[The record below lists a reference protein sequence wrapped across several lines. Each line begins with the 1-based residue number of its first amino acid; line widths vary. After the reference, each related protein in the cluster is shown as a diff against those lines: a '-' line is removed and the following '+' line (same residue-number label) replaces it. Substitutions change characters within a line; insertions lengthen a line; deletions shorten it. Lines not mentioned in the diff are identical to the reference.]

1 MNFMEQF
8 ENSLASIS
16 NYVPGILGAILV
28 LIIGWIIAR
37 FLSKMA
43 SKLVSKSNL
52 HKRVGQE
59 SEDRIAGSVRK
70 LVYYILMVVVL
81 LAVLEIMGIQ
91 NVLVPLENMLSEFLG
106 FVPNIVGA
114 FIAGFAGYVLASIAS
129 ELVGLASNG
138 IETFGARMG
147 VRGNIN
153 FTNIIKQVVFL
164 IVFIPLLIAAFDIL
178 NIKAI
183 SEPATMMLSKLINAI
198 PNIIAAVLIIG
209 VFYIGGRYVTKILEN
224 LMINLGVDNMSD
236 RLGLSAIIG
245 KNQSLSTLIA
255 TVAFF
260 FIVFSGII
268 TGIEKLEFNRLSETL
283 RDLFEL
289 SGQIFF
295 GLVVLAIGNF
305 ISVIAS
311 QAIERSQGSSFLASV
326 ARVATMALF
335 LAIALRMMGIANEIV
350 ELAFGLTLG
359 AIAVAV
365 ALSFGLGGREAAGK
379 QMEHILKKFRQED

>member
-1 MNFMEQF
+1 MNLMEQF

-16 NYVPGILGAILV
+16 NYIPGILGALLV
-28 LIIGWIIAR
+28 LIIGWLIAR
-37 FLSKMA
+37 FLSRLA
-43 SKLVSKSNL
+43 SKLITKSGM

-59 SEDRIAGSVRK
+59 SENRIARSVQK

-153 FTNIIKQVVFL
+153 FTNIIKQIVFL

-198 PNIIAAVLIIG
+198 PSIIAAVLIIA
-209 VFYIGGRYVTKILEN
+209 VFYIGGRYVTKILES
-224 LMINLGVDNMSD
+224 LMINLGVDNMSE
-236 RLGLSAIIG
+236 RLGLSAVIG
-245 KNQSLSTLIA
+245 KGQSLSTLIA
-255 TVAFF
+255 SVAFF

-311 QAIERSQGSSFLASV
+311 QAIERSQDSSFLASI

-379 QMEHILKKFRQED
+379 QMEHILRKFRKED